1 MLLRILG
8 LRILLD
14 SVLQFVPLD
23 HMPII
28 IRSDVLLFVQFHNCI
43 TVIPRLINA
52 SLDAHPIHNI
62 TLTTQLKLVCLFALG
77 ELLELL

>member
-14 SVLQFVPLD
+14 YVLQFVLLD
-23 HMPII
+23 HTPII
-28 IRSDVLLFVQFHNCI
+28 IPSDALLFVQFHNCT
-43 TVIPRLINA
+43 TVIPQLISA
-52 SLDAHPIHNI
+52 SLDAHHIHNI

-77 ELLELL
+77 ELSELL